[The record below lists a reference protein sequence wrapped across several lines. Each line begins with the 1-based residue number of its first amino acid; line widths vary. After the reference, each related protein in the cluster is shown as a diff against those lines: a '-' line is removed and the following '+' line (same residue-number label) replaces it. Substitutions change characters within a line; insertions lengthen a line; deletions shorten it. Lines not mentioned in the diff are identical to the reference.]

1 MGTTQAKNIMHELR
15 LVGMLEQYDNLI
27 HSATASG
34 LGCGEFLDLILQS
47 EYDWRK
53 KKRVESRIKSSK
65 LPRKKTFEDFDYTA
79 ERTVTKAQIKELM
92 SLRWLEQGRPVL
104 LVGQTGVG
112 KSFIAEACAMQACRT
127 GKVSLW
133 IDISALLEELALSKT
148 TGSYVKLREK
158 LSRPD
163 VLVIDDFGMR
173 KLNSTEAQDLCE
185 ILETR
190 SYGKS
195 TIITTQLPLSHWVEV
210 IGDPVIADA
219 IIDRL
224 KHSAVELKIKG
235 KTYREHM
242 AQKLDAGGVKN

>member
-1 MGTTQAKNIMHELR
+1 MGTTQAKNIMQELR
-15 LVGMLEQYDNLI
+15 LLGMLDQYENLI
-27 HSATASG
+27 HSANISG

-53 KKRVESRIKSSK
+53 KKKIENRIKSSK

-79 ERTVTKAQIKELM
+79 DRSVTKVQIKDLM

-104 LVGQTGVG
+104 LIGQTGVG
-112 KSFIAEACAMQACRT
+112 KSFLAEACAMQVCRT
-127 GKVSLW
+127 GKASLW
-133 IDISALLEELALSKT
+133 TDISALLEELALSKT
-148 TGSYVKLREK
+148 SGTYVKLREK

-163 VLVIDDFGMR
+163 ALIIDDFGMR

-185 ILETR
+185 ILEAR

-195 TIITTQLPLSHWVEV
+195 TIITTQLPLTHWTEV

-219 IIDRL
+219 ILDRL

-235 KTYREHM
+235 PTYREHL
-242 AQKLDAGGVKN
+242 ARKLDGGGTKN

>member
-1 MGTTQAKNIMHELR
+1 MGTTQAKNIMHELK
-15 LVGMLEQYDNLI
+15 LGGMLEQYDTLI
-27 HSATASG
+27 HSATTSG

-47 EYDWRK
+47 EYDFRK
-53 KKRVESRIKSSK
+53 KRKIESRIKSSK
-65 LPRKKTFEDFDYTA
+65 LPRKKTFEDFDYSA
-79 ERTVTKAQIKELM
+79 ERTITKAQIKELV

-104 LVGQTGVG
+104 LIGQTGVG
-112 KSFIAEACAMQACRT
+112 KSFIAESCAMQACRA
-127 GKVSLW
+127 GKISLW
-133 IDISALLEELALSKT
+133 TDISALLEELALSKT
-148 TGSYVKLREK
+148 SGTYVKLRDK

-195 TIITTQLPLSHWVEV
+195 TIITTQLPLTHWVEV

-235 KTYREHM
+235 PTYREYI
-242 AQKLDAGGVKN
+242 ARKLDSGGIKN